1 MTMLGFCYLCS
12 ETYPEDNLPLR
23 ALTPLHKPA
32 PACADHAACD
42 ARARAHYRVRAFS
55 AELGRATPPGVCIV
69 AVLLVVAK
77 PIGADVVAQA
87 ARWMRFYEVYKNEAA
102 HLRDYASDLAHA
114 RASGIVHHDRSADT
128 LAAGERFEAIAAS
141 VRGSAKHLDAAR
153 DALTIVGFNP

>member
-1 MTMLGFCYLCS
+1 MTKRGYCYLCS

-69 AVLLVVAK
+69 AVLLVAGRPV
-77 PIGADVVAQA
+77 PYDVVTKA
-87 ARWMRFYEVYKNEAA
+87 ARWMRFYEVHSDESA
-102 HLRDYASDLAHA
+102 HLRAYASDLAHA
-114 RASGIVHHDRSADT
+114 RASGIIAHDRSAET
-128 LAAGERFEAIAAS
+128 LAPGERFDVIAAS
-141 VRGSAKHLDAAR
+141 VRSSAKHLDAAR
-153 DALTIVGFNP
+153 DALTIVGFNQ